1 MWVSL
6 FLNLLYVISF
16 SCVGAFFSFLK
27 RLFFC
32 TQDIRIPFVSHSLLS
47 VIFRLTFFNGK
58 HLLIN
63 DVSIL
68 KNAS

>member
-6 FLNLLYVISF
+6 FLNVLYVISF
-16 SCVGAFFSFLK
+16 SSVGVFFSFLK

-32 TQDIRIPFVSHSLLS
+32 TQYIRIPLVSHSLLS
-47 VIFRLTFFNGK
+47 EIFRLTFFNGK
-58 HLLIN
+58 HLLTN

-68 KNAS
+68 KNVS